1 MSRSK
6 QKGTLAETAV
16 VNYLRQ
22 FWPSVER
29 RALSGAKDKGDV
41 AGIPNVVIE
50 IKNHA
55 SYKLTEWIKETEVE
69 RNNAQASVGILV
81 IKPKGVGVSQVDK
94 WYAVVPLET
103 MVTLLNGERSAEG
116 LLAYSDQGNFN
127 LRDLSEA

>member
-81 IKPKGVGVSQVDK
+81 IKPKGIGVSQVDK

-116 LLAYSDQGNFN
+116 LLTSTDQGNFN
-127 LRDLSEA
+127 LRDLS

>member
-81 IKPKGVGVSQVDK
+81 IKPKGLGVSQVDK

-103 MVTLLNGERSAEG
+103 MVTLLNGERSAKG
-116 LLAYSDQGNFN
+116 LLTSTDQGNFN
-127 LRDLSEA
+127 LRDLS

>member
-1 MSRSK
+1 LSRSK

-29 RALSGAKDKGDV
+29 RALMGAKDKGDV

-55 SYKLTEWIKETEVE
+55 TYKLTEWIKETEIE

-81 IKPKGVGVSQVDK
+81 IKPKGIGVSQVNK

-103 MVTLLNGERSAEG
+103 MVTLLNGERSVEG
-116 LLAYSDQGNFN
+116 LLASTDQGNFN
-127 LRDLSEA
+127 LRDLP

>member
-1 MSRSK
+1 LSRSK

-81 IKPKGVGVSQVDK
+81 IKPKGIGVSQVDK

-116 LLAYSDQGNFN
+116 LLTSTDQGNFN
-127 LRDLSEA
+127 LPDLS

>member
-81 IKPKGVGVSQVDK
+81 IKPKGIGVSQVNK

-116 LLAYSDQGNFN
+116 LLTSTDQGNFN
-127 LRDLSEA
+127 LRDLS

>member
-1 MSRSK
+1 LSRSK

-81 IKPKGVGVSQVDK
+81 IKPKGIGVSQVDK

-116 LLAYSDQGNFN
+116 LLTSTDQGNFN
-127 LRDLSEA
+127 LRDLS

>member
-1 MSRSK
+1 LSRSK

-81 IKPKGVGVSQVDK
+81 IKPKGIGVSQVNK

-116 LLAYSDQGNFN
+116 LLTSTDQGNFN
-127 LRDLSEA
+127 LRDLS